1 MVSSVAW
8 GGEMSSKGYNL
19 FTAGFDRKI
28 LGWQII
34 FTKENIPHG
43 KQWDNKWEKQWT
55 TKWDFIFFHQSSFF
69 VKMIDVLSIHKTV
82 GHGLGYC
89 V

>member
-43 KQWDNKWEKQWT
+43 KQ
-55 TKWDFIFFHQSSFF
+55 
-69 VKMIDVLSIHKTV
+69 
-82 GHGLGYC
+82 
-89 V
+89 